1 MGVAHK
7 ESVDKAEGTL
17 KDIILHSPNKES
29 NMMSKVVP
37 VISYF
42 FVFVNGQRP
51 PTTDKGCFTQEK
63 PSTFEAAPN
72 STFEVRI
79 EHEGDIVTDWFTNGD
94 LYTLKLNEAKKVN
107 ASTLSVHNVCVYYNT
122 ELGDSKLCKDSVDGS
137 GLNDPGELWL
147 VYNGKTVCGGML
159 KKDINI
165 TNVDD
170 DQIPPPVI
178 SGCNYICMNAT
189 LDAPD
194 IKFTYYDWN
203 INMGNKNHNFQD
215 TLVVKAGS
223 SIVLGS
229 VFVTLL
235 FSVFTKLV

>member
-1 MGVAHK
+1 MG
-7 ESVDKAEGTL
+7 
-17 KDIILHSPNKES
+17 ILHSANKEI
-29 NMMSKVVP
+29 NMLSKVVP
-37 VISYF
+37 MICLS
-42 FVFVNGQRP
+42 FVFVHAKV
-51 PTTDKGCFTQEK
+51 PTTDEACFNQRK

-94 LYTLKLNEAKKVN
+94 LYTLKMNEAMKVN

-122 ELGDSKLCKDSVDGS
+122 ELGDTTLCKDSVDGS
-137 GLNDPGELWL
+137 ALNDLRDLWL
-147 VYNGKTVCGGML
+147 FYNGKTVCGGML

-165 TNVDD
+165 TDVNADK
-170 DQIPPPVI
+170 IPDPVPTVCI
-178 SGCNYICMNAT
+178 YICMNAT
-189 LDAPD
+189 LDASD

-203 INMGNKNHNFQD
+203 INVGNKNHNFQD

-223 SIVLGS
+223 SVVLGS
-229 VFVTLL
+229 IFLTLL

>member
-1 MGVAHK
+1 MG
-7 ESVDKAEGTL
+7 
-17 KDIILHSPNKES
+17 ILHSANKES
-29 NMMSKVVP
+29 NMLSKVVP

-51 PTTDKGCFTQEK
+51 PTSDEACFNQTK
-63 PSTFEAAPN
+63 PSAFEAAPN

-94 LYTLKLNEAKKVN
+94 LYTLKMNEPKKVN

-137 GLNDPGELWL
+137 GLNDPRDLWL
-147 VYNGKTVCGGML
+147 FYNGTTVCGGML

-165 TNVDD
+165 TDVNAE
-170 DQIPPPVI
+170 IPDPVPTV
-178 SGCNYICMNAT
+178 CNYVCMNAT

-203 INMGNKNHNFQD
+203 INVGNKNHNFHD

-229 VFVTLL
+229 IFVTLL